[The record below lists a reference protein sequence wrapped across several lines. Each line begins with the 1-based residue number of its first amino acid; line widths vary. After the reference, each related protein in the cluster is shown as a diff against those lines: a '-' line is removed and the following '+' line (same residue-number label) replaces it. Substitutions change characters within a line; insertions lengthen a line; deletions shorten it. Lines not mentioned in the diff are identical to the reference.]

1 MRTASALAALACL
14 GALVAA
20 PARAEAQT
28 RTITCESR
36 GDDRHE
42 CYVANLDQGS
52 VYVDQQLSKSDCDRN
67 DSWGTSRDKIWV
79 SRGCRAVFSY
89 RTGGSGSYAGGG
101 SLQSVTC
108 ESRGDDRHECY
119 VANLDQ
125 GSVYLS
131 RKLSQ
136 SDCDKFESWG
146 TSRDKIWVSRGCR
159 AVFSYRTGGGNYG
172 GGSGNDGGGLRTITC
187 ESRDGDRK
195 ECYVANLDD
204 QSVTMD
210 KLLSETLCQKG
221 RNWDASGN
229 VIWVKGGCRARFNYV
244 TRGGG
249 NYGNSYGG
257 GSQSAARDACL
268 ERASREWAVTK
279 DNLEIKGTNRL
290 DNGQTEVMVASKRTS
305 GSCYVSSSGRV
316 QRFST
321 Y

>member
-1 MRTASALAALACL
+1 MRIAGALVALACL
-14 GALVAA
+14 GALAAA
-20 PARAEAQT
+20 PTRAEAQN

-42 CYVANLDQGS
+42 CFVGNLDQAS
-52 VYVDQQLSKSDCDRN
+52 VYM
-67 DSWGTSRDKIWV
+67 
-79 SRGCRAVFSY
+79 A
-89 RTGGSGSYAGGG
+89 
-101 SLQSVTC
+101 
-108 ESRGDDRHECY
+108 
-119 VANLDQ
+119 
-125 GSVYLS
+125 

-159 AVFSYRTGGGNYG
+159 AVFSYRTGGSSYDGDYG
-172 GGSGNDGGGLRTITC
+172 GGGGSLRTITC
-187 ESRDGDRK
+187 ESKNGDRK

-204 QSVTMD
+204 ESVTMD

-221 RNWDASGN
+221 RNWDAEGN
-229 VIWVKGGCRARFNYV
+229 VIWVRDGCRARFNYV

-249 NYGNSYGG
+249 NYGNGNSHGG
-257 GSQSAARDACL
+257 GSHASARNACL
-268 ERASREWAVTK
+268 ERASREWGVTK

-290 DNGQTEVMVASKRTS
+290 DNGELEVMVASKRTS

-316 QRFST
+316 QRLST